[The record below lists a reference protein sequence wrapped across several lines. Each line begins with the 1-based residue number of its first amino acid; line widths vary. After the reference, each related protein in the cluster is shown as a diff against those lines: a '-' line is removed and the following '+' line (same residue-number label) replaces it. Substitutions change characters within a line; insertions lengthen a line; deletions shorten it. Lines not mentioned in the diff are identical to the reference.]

1 MMRPQFKGRTWGFVP
16 RSIDRAADRAWGVAL
31 LLAALLLFGIH
42 LGDVPLRDW
51 DEGTV
56 AQVAR
61 EIWRYPQSW
70 LYPTLHGAPYTNKP
84 PLMHG
89 FIALAYQFGGVSEA
103 MARLPGALLTAV
115 SVPLVYGIGR
125 ELWPRRSMAV
135 FSALVYLTWLPVV
148 RHGRLAMLDGAILC
162 FWTLLV
168 WWTLR
173 SRRDLRYTLG
183 VGFAFGAICLTKGVM
198 LAVLL
203 GAIVVAFLRWDTPRL
218 LRSPWL
224 WGGLVL
230 GTVPAAAW
238 YVAQVHLYGISFL
251 EGNLLFQSAERVWT
265 SVENNGGPPW
275 YYLGELLKYGLPW
288 LVFVPYGLKL
298 AWGDRV
304 LSWAKL
310 LLVWSGLY
318 FAAIS
323 LMGTKLPWYILPLY
337 PALALLCGAAID
349 RFWCESA
356 VTGML
361 DDKPKPYPKLWLASF
376 SLLAVAGWGASA
388 VLARQYFA
396 DTATVDANLVVA
408 LLSVAM
414 TMTLAAL
421 LTWRR
426 DAQVILV
433 LVWGLYL
440 SLLLFVTSSQ
450 WVWELN
456 EDYPVKPVAA
466 MVRQGTD
473 TRPIYTSHPYSRPSL
488 DFYADQPVVHG
499 ELEELQQRWNQDEET
514 CLLLDVKA
522 LETLSL
528 PQADYRGWAEGW
540 HLLCHRKA
548 IASEGQVKERENPDF
563 AS

>member
-1 MMRPQFKGRTWGFVP
+1 MMRPQFQKRAWGFTP
-16 RSIDRAADRAWGVAL
+16 RSIDRATDRAWALAL
-31 LLAALLLFGIH
+31 LLAASILFGLH

-51 DEGTV
+51 DEGIV

-89 FIALAYQFGGVSEA
+89 FIALAYHFGGVNEA
-103 MARLPGALLTAV
+103 MARLPGAVLSAV

-135 FSALVYLTWLPVV
+135 FSAFVYLTWLPVV

-168 WWTLR
+168 WWVLR

-198 LAVLL
+198 LGLLL

-218 LRSPWL
+218 LQSPWL
-224 WGGLVL
+224 WGGIVL

-238 YVAQVHLYGISFL
+238 YVAQIHLYGTSFV

-275 YYLGELLKYGLPW
+275 YYLGELLKYGFPW
-288 LVFVPYGLKL
+288 LAIVPYGLKL

-304 LSWAKL
+304 LSWSKL
-310 LLVWSGLY
+310 LLVWGSVY
-318 FAAIS
+318 FVAVS
-323 LMGTKLPWYILPLY
+323 LMGTKLPWYLLPLY
-337 PALALLCGAAID
+337 PALALLCGVAID
-349 RFWCESA
+349 RFWRESA

-361 DDKPKPYPKLWLASF
+361 DEVPKPYPKLWLGTF
-376 SLLAVAGWGASA
+376 TLLAVGGWGGSA
-388 VLARQYFA
+388 VFAQQYFA
-396 DTATVDANLVVA
+396 EATTVDANLVVA
-408 LLSVAM
+408 AIAVAT
-414 TMTLAAL
+414 TMTLAAV

-426 DAQVILV
+426 DAQVMLV

-473 TRPIYTSHPYSRPSL
+473 TRSIYTSHPYSRPSL
-488 DFYADQPVVHG
+488 DFYTDRPVVRAD
-499 ELEELQQRWNQDEET
+499 LEELQQQWNQSEET
-514 CLLLDVKA
+514 CLLLDIEALKA
-522 LETLSL
+522 LSL
-528 PQADYRGWAEGW
+528 PNADYRGWAEGW
-540 HLLCHRKA
+540 HLLCHPEIIESDRVVDRGKTRES
-548 IASEGQVKERENPDF
+548 AS
-563 AS
+563 